1 MPRECGRLS
10 HATLDDT
17 SEEPAAMMENKNLIT
32 VVAVALILV
41 LLVAVFI
48 SLI

>member
-1 MPRECGRLS
+1 
-10 HATLDDT
+10 
-17 SEEPAAMMENKNLIT
+17 MMENKNLIT
-32 VVAVALILV
+32 VVAVVLILA